1 MRAVTAAVIGGV
13 CFTGGAVNLWP
24 GLRWGALFVACLNN
38 ALTIASISQNM
49 QNVITGVVLI
59 LAIVLDVVLAKKKAE

>member
-13 CFTGGAVNLWP
+13 CFTGGA
-24 GLRWGALFVACLNN
+24 GTMAGAAMGALFVACLNN